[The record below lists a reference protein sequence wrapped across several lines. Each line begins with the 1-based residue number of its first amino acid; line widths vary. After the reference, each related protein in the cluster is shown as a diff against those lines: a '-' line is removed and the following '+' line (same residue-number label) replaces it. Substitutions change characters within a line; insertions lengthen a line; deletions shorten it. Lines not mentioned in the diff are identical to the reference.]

1 MTKQEFLES
10 YNFAPYDFKEIAEL
24 LSPVTDDPDVAEA
37 AKSFLSAQENLE
49 GVLDDIGFE
58 FG

>member
-24 LSPVTDDPDVAEA
+24 LSTITDDTDVVEA
-37 AKSFLSAQENLE
+37 AKSFLSVRENLE
-49 GVLDDIGFE
+49 GVLDNIGFE